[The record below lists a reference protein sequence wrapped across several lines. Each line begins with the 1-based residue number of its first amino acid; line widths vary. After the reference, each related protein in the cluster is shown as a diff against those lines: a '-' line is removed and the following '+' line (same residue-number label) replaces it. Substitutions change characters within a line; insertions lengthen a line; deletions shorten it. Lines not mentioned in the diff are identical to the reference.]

1 MKRQKDK
8 NSAIFFIPSH
18 MILLL
23 LLTLLLNP
31 ILPGFHPDPSIVA
44 VGSDY
49 YTINSSF
56 HYFPGVPI
64 YHSTDLEH
72 WEQIGNVLD
81 RPSQLPLNGA
91 MNSWLGIYAPTLRYN
106 DGTFYM
112 ITTNVGNGGNF
123 MVTATNPAGPWS
135 EPIWLEQ
142 QGIDPSLYFEGGRCY
157 MVSNP
162 DGVIT
167 LCEIDPSTGATLS
180 PSKPLWRG
188 TGGRYP
194 EGPHIYKKDGWY
206 YLLISE
212 GGTELAHKLTI
223 ARSRR
228 IYGPYKAF
236 AGNPIFTH
244 CSDAAHKNQVQG
256 TGHAD
261 FFQKDDGSWWTVF
274 LAYRRYGGDFHHL
287 GRETFLAPVTWE
299 KGWPV
304 INGGKPVDAN
314 PGPAVSKAYSFEETG
329 FGPEW
334 MHILHPVEGNYL
346 VKDGRLILRGNG
358 CGLETQDK
366 SPTAVLRRQERAVCT
381 METELELLED
391 GEAGLCLYQ
400 IFCGHAGIYLRRN
413 GGSMSATV
421 RYRIRNLEHEAAAMT
436 LDCEK
441 ARLRIRGYDDHY
453 DFEVFRTDGW
463 QKLATLDAPLLSTE
477 VVGGFTGITTGPLC
491 IDGSAAFEYFRYEE
505 Y

>member
-1 MKRQKDK
+1 M
-8 NSAIFFIPSH
+8 
-18 MILLL
+18 
-23 LLTLLLNP
+23 
-31 ILPGFHPDPSIVA
+31 
-44 VGSDY
+44 
-49 YTINSSF
+49 
-56 HYFPGVPI
+56 
-64 YHSTDLEH
+64 
-72 WEQIGNVLD
+72 
-81 RPSQLPLNGA
+81 
-91 MNSWLGIYAPTLRYN
+91 
-106 DGTFYM
+106 
-112 ITTNVGNGGNF
+112 
-123 MVTATNPAGPWS
+123 
-135 EPIWLEQ
+135 
-142 QGIDPSLYFEGGRCY
+142 
-157 MVSNP
+157 
-162 DGVIT
+162 
-167 LCEIDPSTGATLS
+167 
-180 PSKPLWRG
+180 
-188 TGGRYP
+188 
-194 EGPHIYKKDGWY
+194 
-206 YLLISE
+206 
-212 GGTELAHKLTI
+212 
-223 ARSRR
+223 
-228 IYGPYKAF
+228 
-236 AGNPIFTH
+236 
-244 CSDAAHKNQVQG
+244 QG

-421 RYRIRNLEHEAAAMT
+421 RYRIRNLEHRGGGRIYGNNYRAA
-436 LDCEK
+436 LH
-441 ARLRIRGYDDHY
+441 RWVGGIRIFQVRRVLNE
-453 DFEVFRTDGW
+453 F
-463 QKLATLDAPLLSTE
+463 LLGIERPE
-477 VVGGFTGITTGPLC
+477 VVQRHSLYRR
-491 IDGSAAFEYFRYEE
+491 ID
-505 Y
+505 